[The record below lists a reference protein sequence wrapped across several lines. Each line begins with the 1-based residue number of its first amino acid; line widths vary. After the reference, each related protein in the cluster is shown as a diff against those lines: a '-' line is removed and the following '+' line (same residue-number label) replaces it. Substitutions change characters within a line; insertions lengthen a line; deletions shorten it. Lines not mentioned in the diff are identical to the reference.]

1 MLNNIYYEIRWFCEV
16 ILDSKNIRMMQL
28 YFDKDNMEIIHF
40 GGKNHEFTIKKCE
53 NIVKNWSL
61 LILFYRKYLNLQTK
75 LNKIIRFLLNII
87 YMSISKDVIK
97 QCLISKQREV
107 DEAVI
112 VNRPVEFEE
121 NGNYVIVGVRHA
133 GKSYLLY
140 QRVRQLQAA
149 GKGWDEILFVDFED
163 ERLAEF
169 QTEDFNS
176 LLEAHLELYGKK
188 PVVFLDEVQ
197 NIPHW
202 DKFVRRLTDA
212 KYRVYVTGSNAKM
225 LSKEVAT
232 TLGGRFFIYDAYPY
246 SFKEYLAA
254 QQVELREHWEYD
266 TIQRSEVKRHL
277 NEYFYYGG
285 LPEILSFKNK
295 RAMLSSLYQKIYLGD
310 ICARNNIKNDR
321 VLNILIKKMAESVK
335 QPLSYNRLKN
345 VIVATGSP
353 ISVPTTIDYAD
364 YASDSWLIL
373 PMENEVGK
381 LTEKE
386 MQKKYYFVDNGLLN
400 LFLMNSETSLL
411 ENVVAVELCRRFGKK
426 NVFFLNAEKE
436 IDFIVPDEKL
446 AIQVSYSIKDATTY
460 NREVPPLVKYA
471 KAHQDWKCLLITY
484 DEEGTEEGIPVVSVW
499 KWLMEV

>member
-1 MLNNIYYEIRWFCEV
+1 
-16 ILDSKNIRMMQL
+16 
-28 YFDKDNMEIIHF
+28 
-40 GGKNHEFTIKKCE
+40 
-53 NIVKNWSL
+53 
-61 LILFYRKYLNLQTK
+61 
-75 LNKIIRFLLNII
+75 
-87 YMSISKDVIK
+87 MSISKDVIK

-121 NGNYVIVGVRHA
+121 NGNYVIVGVRHV

-140 QRVRQLQAA
+140 QRVRQLQAT

-163 ERLAEF
+163 EHLAEF

-254 QQVELREHWEYD
+254 QHVELKEHWEYD

-321 VLNILIKKMAESVK
+321 VMNILIKKIAESVK
-335 QPLSYNRLKN
+335 QPLSFNRLRN
-345 VIVATGSP
+345 VIVSTGAAL
-353 ISVPTTIDYAD
+353 SVPTTIDYAG
-364 YASDSWLIL
+364 YVADSWLML
-373 PMENEVGK
+373 PMENKVGK
-381 LTEKE
+381 LTEKGA
-386 MQKKYYFVDNGLLN
+386 QKKYYFIDNGLLN

-411 ENVVAVELCRRFGKK
+411 ENMVAVELFRRYSKE
-426 NVFFLNAEKE
+426 NVYYLHTDKE

-446 AIQVSYSIKDATTY
+446 AIQVSYSIKEESTY
-460 NREVPPLVKYA
+460 NREVLPLAKYA
-471 KAHQDWKCLLITY
+471 KAHKDWKCLLIAH
-484 DEEGTEEGIPVVSVW
+484 DEEGMEEGIPVVPVW
-499 KWLMEV
+499 KWLL

>member
-1 MLNNIYYEIRWFCEV
+1 
-16 ILDSKNIRMMQL
+16 
-28 YFDKDNMEIIHF
+28 
-40 GGKNHEFTIKKCE
+40 
-53 NIVKNWSL
+53 
-61 LILFYRKYLNLQTK
+61 
-75 LNKIIRFLLNII
+75 
-87 YMSISKDVIK
+87 MSISKDVIK
-97 QCLISKQREV
+97 QCLINKQREV

-112 VNRPVEFEE
+112 VNRSVNFEE

-149 GKGWDEILFVDFED
+149 GMGWDEILFVDFED

-188 PVVFLDEVQ
+188 PVVFLDEIQ

-202 DKFVRRLTDA
+202 EKFVRRLADA

-232 TLGGRFFIYDAYPY
+232 TLGGRFFIYDTYPY

-254 QQVELREHWEYD
+254 QQVELKEHWEYD
-266 TIQRSEVKRHL
+266 TYQRSEVKRHL
-277 NEYFYYGG
+277 KEYFYFGG

-310 ICARNNIKNDR
+310 ICGRNNIKNDR

-335 QPLSYNRLKN
+335 QPLSFNRLKN
-345 VIVATGSP
+345 IIVATGMP

-364 YASDSWLIL
+364 YVAESCLIL

-381 LTEKE
+381 LTERE
-386 MQKKYYFVDNGLLN
+386 TQKKYYFIDNGLLN
-400 LFLMNSETSLL
+400 LFLMNPETSLL
-411 ENVVAVELCRRFGKK
+411 ENMVAVELCRRFGKE
-426 NVFFLNAEKE
+426 NVFYLNAERE
-436 IDFIVPDEKL
+436 IDFIVPDERL
-446 AIQVSYSIKDATTY
+446 AIQVSYSVREDATY
-460 NREVPPLVKYA
+460 SREVSPLVKYA
-471 KAHQDWKCLLITY
+471 KAHQDWRCLLITY
-484 DEEGTEEGIPVVSVW
+484 DEEGMEEGIPVVPVW
-499 KWLMEV
+499 KWLTE

>member
-1 MLNNIYYEIRWFCEV
+1 
-16 ILDSKNIRMMQL
+16 
-28 YFDKDNMEIIHF
+28 
-40 GGKNHEFTIKKCE
+40 
-53 NIVKNWSL
+53 
-61 LILFYRKYLNLQTK
+61 
-75 LNKIIRFLLNII
+75 
-87 YMSISKDVIK
+87 MSISKDVIK
-97 QCLISKQREV
+97 QCLINKQREV

-112 VNRPVEFEE
+112 VNRSVNFEE

-149 GKGWDEILFVDFED
+149 GMGWDEILFVDFED

-188 PVVFLDEVQ
+188 PVVFLDEIQ

-202 DKFVRRLTDA
+202 EKFVRRLADA

-232 TLGGRFFIYDAYPY
+232 TLGGRFFIYDTYPY
-246 SFKEYLAA
+246 SFTEYLAA
-254 QQVELREHWEYD
+254 QQVELKENRENNTY
-266 TIQRSEVKRHL
+266 QRSEVKRHL
-277 NEYFYYGG
+277 KEYFYFGG

-310 ICARNNIKNDR
+310 ICGRNNIKNDR

-335 QPLSYNRLKN
+335 QPLSFNRLKN
-345 VIVATGSP
+345 IIVATGMP

-364 YASDSWLIL
+364 YVADSCLIL

-381 LTEKE
+381 LTERE
-386 MQKKYYFVDNGLLN
+386 TQKKYYFIDNGLLN
-400 LFLMNSETSLL
+400 LFLMSPETSLL
-411 ENVVAVELCRRFGKK
+411 ENMVAVELCRRFGKE
-426 NVFFLNAEKE
+426 NVFYLNAERE
-436 IDFIVPDEKL
+436 IDFIVPDERL
-446 AIQVSYSIKDATTY
+446 AIQVSYSVREDATY
-460 NREVPPLVKYA
+460 SREVSPLVKYA
-471 KAHQDWKCLLITY
+471 KAHQDWRCLLITY
-484 DEEGTEEGIPVVSVW
+484 DEEGVEEGIPVVPVW
-499 KWLMEV
+499 KWLTE

>member
-1 MLNNIYYEIRWFCEV
+1 
-16 ILDSKNIRMMQL
+16 
-28 YFDKDNMEIIHF
+28 
-40 GGKNHEFTIKKCE
+40 
-53 NIVKNWSL
+53 
-61 LILFYRKYLNLQTK
+61 
-75 LNKIIRFLLNII
+75 
-87 YMSISKDVIK
+87 MSVSKDVIK
-97 QCLISKQREV
+97 QCLISMQHEV
-107 DEAVI
+107 DEAMI
-112 VNRPVEFEE
+112 VNRPIDFEE

-149 GKGWDEILFVDFED
+149 GKGWDEILFVNFED

-202 DKFVRRLTDA
+202 DKFVRRLADA
-212 KYRVYVTGSNAKM
+212 KYQIYVTGSNAKM

-232 TLGGRFFIYDAYPY
+232 TLGGRFFIYDTYPY

-254 QQVELREHWEYD
+254 QQMELREHWEFD
-266 TIQRSEVKRHL
+266 TIQRSQVKRHL

-285 LPEILSFKNK
+285 LPEILLFKNK

-321 VLNILIKKMAESVK
+321 VLNILVKKMAESVK
-335 QPLSYNRLKN
+335 LPLSYNRLKN
-345 VIVATGSP
+345 VIVTTGSS
-353 ISVPTTIDYAD
+353 ISVPTTIDYVE

-373 PMENEVGK
+373 PMEN
-381 LTEKE
+381 
-386 MQKKYYFVDNGLLN
+386 M
-400 LFLMNSETSLL
+400 
-411 ENVVAVELCRRFGKK
+411 VAVELCRRFGKK

-436 IDFIVPDEKL
+436 IDFIVPNGKL
-446 AIQVSYSIKDATTY
+446 AIQVSYSIKNVNTY

-471 KAHQDWKCLLITY
+471 KAHQDWNCLLITY
-484 DEEGTEEGIPVVSVW
+484 DEEGMEEGIPIVPVW

>member
-1 MLNNIYYEIRWFCEV
+1 
-16 ILDSKNIRMMQL
+16 
-28 YFDKDNMEIIHF
+28 
-40 GGKNHEFTIKKCE
+40 
-53 NIVKNWSL
+53 
-61 LILFYRKYLNLQTK
+61 
-75 LNKIIRFLLNII
+75 
-87 YMSISKDVIK
+87 MSVSKDVIK

-112 VNRPVEFEE
+112 VNRPIEFEE
-121 NGNYVIVGVRHA
+121 NGNYVIVGVRHV

-140 QRVRQLQAA
+140 QRVRQLKAA
-149 GKGWDEILFVDFED
+149 GIGWDEILFVDFED

-169 QTEDFNS
+169 QTEDFES

-202 DKFVRRLTDA
+202 DKFVRRLADA

-232 TLGGRFFIYDAYPY
+232 TLGGRFFIYDTYPY

-321 VLNILIKKMAESVK
+321 VMNILIKKMAESVK

-353 ISVPTTIDYAD
+353 ISVPTAIDYVG
-364 YASDSWLIL
+364 YAVDSWMIL
-373 PMENEVGK
+373 PMGNEVGK

-386 MQKKYYFVDNGLLN
+386 SQRKYYFIDNGLLN
-400 LFLMNSETSLL
+400 LFLVNGETSLL
-411 ENVVAVELCRRFGKK
+411 ENMVAVELCRRYGKD
-426 NVFFLNAEKE
+426 NVYYLNAEKE
-436 IDFIVPDEKL
+436 IDFIVPEENL
-446 AIQVSYSIKDATTY
+446 AVQVSYSIKDQQTWE
-460 NREVPPLVKYA
+460 REVSPLVKYA
-471 KAHQDWKCLLITY
+471 KRHPEWKNLLITY
-484 DEEGTEEGIPVVSVW
+484 DEESYEENFSVIPVW
-499 KWLMEV
+499 KWLLG

>member
-1 MLNNIYYEIRWFCEV
+1 
-16 ILDSKNIRMMQL
+16 
-28 YFDKDNMEIIHF
+28 
-40 GGKNHEFTIKKCE
+40 
-53 NIVKNWSL
+53 
-61 LILFYRKYLNLQTK
+61 
-75 LNKIIRFLLNII
+75 
-87 YMSISKDVIK
+87 MSISKDIIK
-97 QCLISKQREV
+97 QCLLNKQREV

-112 VNRPVEFEE
+112 VDRSIDFEE

-140 QRVRQLQAA
+140 QRVRQLQEA
-149 GKGWDEILFVDFED
+149 GMGWDEILFVDFED

-169 QTEDFNS
+169 QTEDFDS

-202 DKFVRRLTDA
+202 DKFVRRLADS

-232 TLGGRFFIYDAYPY
+232 TLGGRFLIYDAYPY
-246 SFKEYLAA
+246 SFKEYLTA
-254 QQVELREHWEYD
+254 QHVELKEHWEYD

-285 LPEILSFKNK
+285 LPEILLFKNK

-321 VLNILIKKMAESVK
+321 IMNILIKKMAESVK
-335 QPLSYNRLKN
+335 QPLSFNRLRN
-345 VIVATGSP
+345 VIVSTGSP
-353 ISVPTTIDYAD
+353 ISVPTTIDYVG
-364 YASDSWLIL
+364 YAADSWLIL

-386 MQKKYYFVDNGLLN
+386 SQKKYYFVDNGLLN
-400 LFLMNSETSLL
+400 LFLMNPETSLL
-411 ENVVAVELCRRFGKK
+411 ENMVAVELCRRYSKE
-426 NVFFLNAEKE
+426 NVFYMNAEKE
-436 IDFIVPDEKL
+436 IDFIVPEKKF
-446 AIQVSYSIKDATTY
+446 AIQVSYSIKDYATWD
-460 NREVPPLVKYA
+460 REVPPLMKYA
-471 KAHQDWKCLLITY
+471 KAHPDWKCLLITY
-484 DEEGTEEGIPVVSVW
+484 DEESTEESLSVLPVW
-499 KWLMEV
+499 KWLLSSIGAE

>member
-1 MLNNIYYEIRWFCEV
+1 
-16 ILDSKNIRMMQL
+16 
-28 YFDKDNMEIIHF
+28 
-40 GGKNHEFTIKKCE
+40 
-53 NIVKNWSL
+53 
-61 LILFYRKYLNLQTK
+61 
-75 LNKIIRFLLNII
+75 
-87 YMSISKDVIK
+87 MSISKDVIK
-97 QCLISKQREV
+97 QCLINKQREV

-112 VNRPVEFEE
+112 VNRSVNFEE

-149 GKGWDEILFVDFED
+149 GMGWDEILFVDFED

-188 PVVFLDEVQ
+188 PVVFLDEIQ

-202 DKFVRRLTDA
+202 EKFVRRLADA

-232 TLGGRFFIYDAYPY
+232 TLGGRFFIYDTYPY

-254 QQVELREHWEYD
+254 QQVELKEHWEYD
-266 TIQRSEVKRHL
+266 TYQRSEVKRHL
-277 NEYFYYGG
+277 KEYFYFGG

-310 ICARNNIKNDR
+310 ICGRNNIKNDR

-335 QPLSYNRLKN
+335 QPLSFNRLKN
-345 VIVATGSP
+345 IIVATGMP

-364 YASDSWLIL
+364 YVADSCLIL

-381 LTEKE
+381 LTERE
-386 MQKKYYFVDNGLLN
+386 TQKKYYFIDNGLLN
-400 LFLMNSETSLL
+400 LFLMSPETSLL
-411 ENVVAVELCRRFGKK
+411 ENMVAVELCRRFGKE
-426 NVFFLNAEKE
+426 NVFYLNAERE
-436 IDFIVPDEKL
+436 IDFIVPDERL
-446 AIQVSYSIKDATTY
+446 AIQVSYSVREDATY
-460 NREVPPLVKYA
+460 SREVSPLVKYA
-471 KAHQDWKCLLITY
+471 RTHQDWRCLLITY
-484 DEEGTEEGIPVVSVW
+484 DEEGMEEGIPVVPVW
-499 KWLMEV
+499 KWLTE